1 MKRPRFN
8 FVPSAIRAPAA
19 PPHRPLPAPLPGP
32 RGAPTA
38 RGFPS
43 GPEPLTCGRRRGGT
57 AGPGSGAP
65 LAARPDFSRVNG
77 EATAAFPPS
86 PFASRGAEHG
96 ARKIK
101 TNKRTC
107 KNVEITNT
115 VRGPRD
121 GGFGAELRG
130 GRSAPLR
137 GRAGQAGPGRA
148 GAQRG
153 TSAAAR
159 QRSAGFGPCRRRAVA
174 APPGGRGGCSAASAM
189 SGPRLCRPQPSRPAR
204 GIVVQSPI
212 GNTDYLITP
221 RRGA

>member
-148 GAQRG
+148 GQGRSAVLRRRRG
-153 TSAAAR
+153 SGAPGSGPAAAAR
-159 QRSAGFGPCRRRAVA
+159 LRRPLAAEEGA
-174 APPGGRGGCSAASAM
+174 APPPPCRGLGSAGR
-189 SGPRLCRPQPSRPAR
+189 SRPVPPAESSSRAR
-204 GIVVQSPI
+204 LE
-212 GNTDYLITP
+212 TLII
-221 RRGA
+221 

>member
-1 MKRPRFN
+1 MVGKPIGDVSSYCNIAKLSVLKHFFKVSFASQGSVPALQTRSGRGALLSPLPRPEPPQPRPTHRGLPLPPTAGGAGAGPGRSRWAAGGCGAPHGN
-8 FVPSAIRAPAA
+8 PPAA
-19 PPHRPLPAPLPGP
+19 PGSAAPRTAGIQSGFWCRGPAAARKGRRERTPHR
-32 RGAPTA
+32 A
-38 RGFPS
+38 RQP
-43 GPEPLTCGRRRGGT
+43 
-57 AGPGSGAP
+57 
-65 LAARPDFSRVNG
+65 
-77 EATAAFPPS
+77 
-86 PFASRGAEHG
+86 
-96 ARKIK
+96 
-101 TNKRTC
+101 
-107 KNVEITNT
+107 
-115 VRGPRD
+115 
-121 GGFGAELRG
+121 
-130 GRSAPLR
+130 
-137 GRAGQAGPGRA
+137 GRAGQGRA